1 MVKHSAKKRHSK
13 MVKDPRRTPALL
25 RAVEAAVQPGD
36 LVLDIGTGLG
46 VLAIA
51 AAKAG
56 ASRVWA
62 IDVDAA
68 ALEVAMRRALDQGV
82 SDRIS
87 FVHALSFDVKLP
99 RRADVALCEAVG
111 SFGFDENIL
120 ATLADAKK
128 RLLRKDARILPQRL
142 ELWAAPISRLPAI
155 DEPAEIARVT
165 RADLMGPP
173 RLIKS
178 ASFSGAIPKG
188 IHVKARFPVT
198 KAGTAKAVA
207 LWPRATWFGKEVSD
221 ASPLAAPTHWM
232 QGIMPL
238 EPRKF
243 ARGEKAAVEIIIE
256 PHPEDPFT
264 MTERLWRW
272 I

>member
-1 MVKHSAKKRHSK
+1 MVD
-13 MVKDPRRTPALL
+13 DPRRTPALL
-25 RAVEAAVQPGD
+25 RAVAEAVRPGD

-56 ASRVWA
+56 AARVFA
-62 IDVDAA
+62 IDIDVDALAFAMKA
-68 ALEVAMRRALDQGV
+68 AKKEGVAG
-82 SDRIS
+82 RIS
-87 FVHALSFDVKLP
+87 FINGLSFDWKP
-99 RRADVALCEAVG
+99 EKRADVALCEAVG

-120 ATLADAKK
+120 ATLADARK
-128 RLLRKDARILPQRL
+128 RLLKKGARIVPQRL
-142 ELWAAPISRLPAI
+142 ELWGALISRMPKIA
-155 DEPAEIARVT
+155 EPAEIARVQK
-165 RADLMGPP
+165 ADLMGAPQM
-173 RLIKS
+173 IEQV
-178 ASFSGAIPKG
+178 SFSGKIPKF
-188 IHVKARFPVT
+188 IHAKKRFPIA
-198 KAGTAKAVA
+198 KAGTARALA
-207 LWPRATWFGKEVSD
+207 LWPRATWHKGEISD
-221 ASPLAAPTHWM
+221 ASPLVAATHWK

-243 ARGEKAAVEIIIE
+243 ARGDKATVEIIIE